1 VSDHAAVAGDPAD
14 QLLALYDRALPQ
26 VYGYL
31 VARCGERAL
40 AEELTAEAFLA
51 AVDAVRRRDA
61 AVVTAPWLV
70 GVARHKLVDHWRRQA
85 REQRGLSALGSARA
99 DEEADDWD
107 VRLDALRA
115 RATLADL
122 APLHRAVLTLR
133 YLDDL
138 PVAEV
143 AVLVD
148 RSLHATEGLLV
159 RARAAFRRRYDA
171 EETDDA

>member
-1 VSDHAAVAGDPAD
+1 MSDHAAVARDPAD

>member
-1 VSDHAAVAGDPAD
+1 MSDHAAVAGDPAD